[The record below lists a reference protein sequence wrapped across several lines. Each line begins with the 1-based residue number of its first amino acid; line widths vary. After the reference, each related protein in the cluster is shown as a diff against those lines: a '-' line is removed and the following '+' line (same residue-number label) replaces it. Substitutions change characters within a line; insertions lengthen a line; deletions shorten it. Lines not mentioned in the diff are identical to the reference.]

1 MSEYRIFAIGPDG
14 RFAGE
19 PKIVDCIDDQEAI
32 AIYRRS
38 RLGGLDSYAPQ
49 ARFRVA
55 DELKGAGCPSYPPQ
69 GQSHRMGG
77 QARRG
82 LTERPVRRIGVLA
95 GRVSV
100 MVVMI

>member
-55 DELKGAGCPSYPPQ
+55 DEIKRGRMPQLSAPGAVPQNGGPSP
-69 GQSHRMGG
+69 
-77 QARRG
+77 
-82 LTERPVRRIGVLA
+82 
-95 GRVSV
+95 
-100 MVVMI
+100 